1 MKARKR
7 LAALAAGAALAGL
20 CSLSILSAPA
30 LAASTADPSINAVD
44 DNLSRIERILDDVGR
59 AKEIITGTPG
69 TTDATRA
76 QEVLRRKEAELEKAR
91 VDAMSAASGVS
102 RERIAALRAQG
113 KNWGAI
119 AGEFGVSPN
128 IVGVTADGKD
138 VGYAKTKNKGK
149 KKGWKHGMPP
159 GQAKKHGYD
168 D

>member
-1 MKARKR
+1 MKARNR

-20 CSLSILSAPA
+20 CSLAILSAPA
-30 LAASTADPSINAVD
+30 LAASTADTSINAVD
-44 DNLSRIERILDDVGR
+44 DNLSRIERILGDVGR

-113 KNWGAI
+113 KSWGAI

-138 VGYAKTKNKGK
+138 VGYDKTKDKGQ